1 MTGKIDRDHW
11 HPGFLGAMELE
22 FIDYKNELVFEGE
35 HQLSKEPLKMD
46 LLIIKKKKDAVIANQ
61 IGAIFRQYN
70 IFEFKSPRDGLS
82 IDNYIKTVGYAY
94 LYKGMGKHVDEIPF
108 SELTVSLVRDT
119 VPDGLFRAIRKLG
132 GTIDEAFPGIYYISG
147 IVNIPTQFVLT
158 SQLESEYHASLRL
171 LTENV
176 QEEDIVKFLNAV
188 IGYQDPGDRQN
199 IDAVLTVSSAANLG
213 VFENLKR
220 KSETMSD
227 ALKEL
232 MKEEIRE
239 EVDNSLLTAIKNIMK
254 NNGWEA
260 KKVMDS
266 MEIPPVDQVRYLALL

>member
-1 MTGKIDRDHW
+1 MTGKIERDHW

-46 LLIIKKKKDAVIANQ
+46 LLIIKKKKDAVITNQ

-70 IFEFKSPRDGLS
+70 IFEFKSPRDELS

-158 SQLESEYHASLRL
+158 SRLESEYHVSLRL

-188 IGYQDPGDRQN
+188 IGYQDPEDRQN

>member
-1 MTGKIDRDHW
+1 M
-11 HPGFLGAMELE
+11 
-22 FIDYKNELVFEGE
+22 
-35 HQLSKEPLKMD
+35 
-46 LLIIKKKKDAVIANQ
+46 
-61 IGAIFRQYN
+61 
-70 IFEFKSPRDGLS
+70 
-82 IDNYIKTVGYAY
+82 
-94 LYKGMGKHVDEIPF
+94 
-108 SELTVSLVRDT
+108 
-119 VPDGLFRAIRKLG
+119 
-132 GTIDEAFPGIYYISG
+132 
-147 IVNIPTQFVLT
+147 
-158 SQLESEYHASLRL
+158 
-171 LTENV
+171 
-176 QEEDIVKFLNAV
+176 
-188 IGYQDPGDRQN
+188 
-199 IDAVLTVSSAANLG
+199 TVSSAANLG